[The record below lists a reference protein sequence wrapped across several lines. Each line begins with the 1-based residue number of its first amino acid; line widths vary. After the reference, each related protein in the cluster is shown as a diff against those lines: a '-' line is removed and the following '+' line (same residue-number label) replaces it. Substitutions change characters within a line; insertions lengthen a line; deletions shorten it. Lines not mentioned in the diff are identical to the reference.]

1 MNRALSSFVKII
13 SIALLAAS
21 SSAFAN
27 EGSAPA
33 KADTAKGGTLYTSGD
48 ASRGITACVACHGAA
63 GNSTI
68 TLNPKLAGQHDAYL
82 QKQLHDFKGPS
93 RNNAVMT
100 SISKALSDEDIRNLS
115 AYLAEQ
121 KPAPGAA
128 KNKDTVE
135 WGKKIF
141 RGGIPEKN
149 VPACAGCHSP
159 NGVGIPAQYPRLAGQ
174 HQDYGVAQL
183 VNFRTGARNNS
194 AQMTAIGKRMSDDE
208 MKAVSDYIA
217 GLK

>member
-1 MNRALSSFVKII
+1 MNRALPSFVKFV
-13 SIALLAAS
+13 SVAMLSLSSLAIAA
-21 SSAFAN
+21 
-27 EGSAPA
+27 EGDAPA
-33 KADTAKGGTLYTSGD
+33 DLAKGSTLYSSGD

-68 TLNPKLAGQHDAYL
+68 SINPKLAGQHEAYL
-82 QKQLHDFKGPS
+82 QKQLHDFKGPA

-100 SISKALSDEDIRNLS
+100 SISKALTDEDIRNIS

-135 WGKKIF
+135 WGKQIY
-141 RGGIPEKN
+141 RGGIAEKN

-159 NGVGIPAQYPRLAGQ
+159 TGAGIPAQYPRLAGQ
-174 HQDYGVAQL
+174 HQEYSVSQL
-183 VNFRTGARNNS
+183 TNFRTGVRANS
-194 AQMTAIGKRMSDDE
+194 AQMTVISKRMSDEE
-208 MKAVSDYIA
+208 MQAVSDYMA